1 MEKPQNAI
9 VANTYCWMCTQSTE
23 RKWEKCEKKIPLKEQ
38 MRECMIID
46 HVLGKEKAHILCDT
60 FEDKMYFTRYMY
72 VFYLIMYVY
81 K

>member
-1 MEKPQNAI
+1 
-9 VANTYCWMCTQSTE
+9 
-23 RKWEKCEKKIPLKEQ
+23 
-38 MRECMIID
+38 MRERMIID

-60 FEDKMYFTRYMY
+60 FEDKMYFTSYMY